1 VKYALFSLKRNH
13 FSICYHTLAVQ
24 ILEKKK
30 TLQKQMKVINL
41 LFLFLQF
48 LLFPCQSSNK
58 CLTPQDVDWK
68 TFLSQH
74 DMVWDKISA
83 GYYSGAILGNGLLG
97 TNIYAEDTIAGAY
110 RWDIGR
116 SDVTES
122 REGGQALFHR
132 ARLPIGHFTLKPLY
146 PIVSDSMRLSLYD
159 AILQGRIET
168 EKGNINFR
176 TYVDAHQNI
185 IIIETQATPKEQN
198 YEWIWTS
205 ETAISPRSLLPQG
218 QNAPEDYLAHPNP
231 KPGLLEDGNYHFAVQ
246 ELYSG
251 KVYITAWHTQKTGG
265 KCRTI
270 VTVSFEDSKEKALT
284 IARQTINNYLKDDK
298 AQTEENHKTWWHHY
312 YPAAFITFVDAK
324 IESFYWIQQY
334 KLACLTRSDKL
345 IIDLMGPWTNTT
357 PWPAIWWNLNVQL
370 TYSPLF
376 TANHPELSEPLWRT
390 LNEKQA
396 TLAANVPVKEWQSD
410 AVAIGR
416 SSSYDLF
423 RPLQPELAEVNQY
436 EVGNLTWVMFYYE
449 QYCTYKA
456 DNEELINR
464 FYPLLKRCI
473 AYYSHILYKGED
485 GKYHLPLTASP
496 EYKAAQ
502 DCNYDLSLLRWGL
515 KTLLDINEKHGLNDP
530 VQTHWQEIAQNL
542 TDYPVD
548 SEQGYMIGR
557 NVKLNSSHRHFSHL
571 LMIYP
576 LHLVHWEQEENREL
590 ILRSLNHWIG
600 MKGALQGYSYTGSAS
615 IYAMM
620 GKGEQAIHAI
630 NRLLNEYVQPNTLY
644 KETGPVI
651 ETPLSAIT
659 SLQET
664 YLQSWGGKIRI
675 FPAVPD
681 SWKDVSFINLR
692 AEGGF
697 LISGIRKNGLTVL
710 VQIEA
715 TAGNKCIV
723 QTNMNL
729 KKAKIS
735 SLNKSEK
742 PEYTIVNPEKGIIE
756 INMRKNE
763 VVSLS
768 DISFPT
774 IVPPYYTLHQETERN
789 FFGGKRHKELTE
801 MRKK

>member
-1 VKYALFSLKRNH
+1 
-13 FSICYHTLAVQ
+13 
-24 ILEKKK
+24 
-30 TLQKQMKVINL
+30 MKVLYLI
-41 LFLFLQF
+41 FLFLQF
-48 LLFPCQSSNK
+48 LVFPCQSSEK
-58 CLTPQDVDWK
+58 LLTSKDVDWK

-97 TNIYAEDTIAGAY
+97 ANIYAKDTITGFY

-132 ARLPIGHFTLKPLY
+132 ARLPIGHFTLKPVY
-146 PIVSDSMRLSLYD
+146 RIVSDSMRLSLYD

-168 EKGNINFR
+168 EKGTINFQ

-185 IIIETQATPKEQN
+185 IAIETEATKEEQN
-198 YEWIWTS
+198 YEWTWTS
-205 ETAISPRSLLPQG
+205 EVAISPRFLLLQDK
-218 QNAPEDYLAHPNP
+218 NVPEDYMAHPNP
-231 KPGLLEDGNYHFAVQ
+231 KPELLKDGDYHFAIQ

-265 KCRTI
+265 KYRTL
-270 VTVSFEDSKEKALT
+270 VSVSFEDSKEKALT
-284 IARQTINNYLKDDK
+284 TVRQTIDNYLKGDEV
-298 AQTEENHKTWWHHY
+298 QWEENHKAWWHHY
-312 YPAAFITFVDAK
+312 YPAAFITFADAK

-334 KLACLTRSDKL
+334 KLACLTRSDKQ

-376 TANHPELSEPLWRT
+376 VANRMELSEPLWRA

-396 TLAANVPVKEWQSD
+396 TLVANVPVKEWQND
-410 AVAIGR
+410 AAAIGR
-416 SSSYDLF
+416 SSSYDLV
-423 RPLQPELAEVNQY
+423 RPLQPELAETNQY
-436 EVGNLTWVMFYYE
+436 EVGNLTWVMFYYW

-456 DNEELINR
+456 DNKELVNK

-473 AYYSHILYKGED
+473 AYYSHILYMGED
-485 GKYHLPLTASP
+485 DKYHLPLTASP
-496 EYKAAQ
+496 EYKAAE

-515 KTLLDINEKHGLNDP
+515 KTLSEINEKYCLNDP
-530 VQTHWQEIAQNL
+530 MQMYWQEVLQNL

-557 NVKLNSSHRHFSHL
+557 NVRLKSSHRHFSHL

-576 LHLVHWEQEENREL
+576 LHLIHWEQEENREV
-590 ILRSLNHWIG
+590 ILQSFNHWIG
-600 MKGALQGYSYTGSAS
+600 MKGALQGYSYTGSSS

-630 NRLLNEYVQPNTLY
+630 NQLLNEYVQPNTLY
-644 KETGPVI
+644 KESGPVI
-651 ETPLSAIT
+651 ETPLSAVT
-659 SLQET
+659 SLQEI
-664 YLQSWGGKIRI
+664 YLQSWGGKIRV

-681 SWKDVSFINLR
+681 SWKDASFINLR

-697 LISGIRKNGLTVL
+697 LISGIRKNGVTVS
-710 VQIEA
+710 VQIET
-715 TAGNKCIV
+715 TAEAKCIV

-729 KKAKIS
+729 KKVEIS

-742 PEYTIVNPEKGIIE
+742 PEYEIINEEKGIIE

-763 VVSLS
+763 VVCLS
-768 DISFPT
+768 NISFP
-774 IVPPYYTLHQETERN
+774 IIAHSYYMLHPETERN

-801 MRKK
+801 TRKKEE